1 MTEDHRLV
9 AARAIRNRR
18 GNLKN
23 LYLKRGSYWFARQT
37 GGVRKWVNLQ
47 TGDLSDAVRKAAEI
61 AHNPL
66 VTPKKNLEHEINRFV
81 AYKLRMNRY
90 SKQSA
95 VTKAI
100 ALRQFA
106 ASVPQSFTSVSVNRE
121 HVQRFYSG
129 LQERVTESTAQGYM
143 MTLRSFFRW
152 CSEVERTRVDNP
164 VAKVALARH
173 EAKGR
178 LRFCTK
184 KQKNELIANALTD
197 DLRFIL
203 YCGFDAGLRRGE
215 IDQARVNWFDGR
227 SLHVRKTATFRPK
240 DREERSIPLTRP
252 FAKFLKRYL
261 KGKDPDDFAMMP
273 EVTQGLW
280 RYRYDFRRPF
290 TDYME
295 AQGCAWVTPHVMR
308 HSFASILASAGKS
321 IFKISE
327 WLGDS
332 VRVVQRHYAKLSPG
346 DSDIHALT

>member
-1 MTEDHRLV
+1 M
-9 AARAIRNRR
+9 
-18 GNLKN
+18 KN
-23 LYLKRGSYWFARQT
+23 LYLKRGSYWFARQV

-47 TGDLSDAVRKAAEI
+47 TGDLSEAVRKAAEV
-61 AHNPL
+61 ARDPL
-66 VTPKKNLEHEINRFV
+66 VIPPNNLEHEMRGFI
-81 AYKLRMNRY
+81 AYKLRMNQY

-95 VTKAI
+95 ATKLI
-100 ALRQFA
+100 ALLQFA
-106 ASVPQSFTSVSVNRE
+106 GSLPPAFTSRSVNHE
-121 HVQRFYSG
+121 HVRRFYG
-129 LQERVTESTAQGYM
+129 VLQERVTESTAQGYM

-152 CSEVERTRVDNP
+152 CVDIERTRLDNP
-164 VAKVALARH
+164 VSKVKLSKH
-173 EAKGR
+173 YAKGR
-178 LRFCTK
+178 PSFCTK
-184 KQKNELIANALTD
+184 KHKNELIANAPND

-215 IDQARVNWFDGR
+215 IDQARVNWFGGGM
-227 SLHVRKTATFRPK
+227 LHVRTSDTFQPK
-240 DREERSIPLTRP
+240 DKEERSIPLTRP
-252 FAKFLKRYL
+252 FAKFLKSYL
-261 KGKDPDDFAMMP
+261 KGKDPEGFALLP
-273 EVTQGLW
+273 EVEQGAW

-295 AQGCAWVTPHVMR
+295 AQGCKWVTPHVMR

>member
-1 MTEDHRLV
+1 M
-9 AARAIRNRR
+9 
-18 GNLKN
+18 KN
-23 LYLKRGSYWFARQT
+23 LYLKRGSYWFARQVR
-37 GGVRKWVNLQ
+37 GVRKWVNLQ
-47 TGDLSDAVRKAAEI
+47 TGDLSEAVRKAAEI
-61 AHNPL
+61 AADPL
-66 VTPKKNLEHEINRFV
+66 VVPANNLENEMLRFI
-81 AYKLRMNRY
+81 AHKLRMNQY

-95 VTKAI
+95 DTKLI
-100 ALRQFA
+100 ALLQFA
-106 ASVPQSFTSVSVNRE
+106 GSVPAAFTSRSVNPE
-121 HVQRFYSG
+121 HVKRFYG
-129 LQERVTESTAQGYM
+129 TLQERVTESTAQGYM

-152 CSEVERTRVDNP
+152 CVDVERTRLDNP
-164 VAKVALARH
+164 VAKVTLAKH

-178 LRFCTK
+178 LPFCEK
-184 KQKNELIANALTD
+184 DKKNELIANAPND

-227 SLHVRKTATFRPK
+227 SLHVRKSETFRPK

-252 FAKFLKRYL
+252 FKKFLKRYL
-261 KGKDPDDFAMMP
+261 KGKDPDGFALMP
-273 EVTQGLW
+273 EVEQGAW

-290 TDYME
+290 SEYMA

-346 DSDIHALT
+346 DEDIHALS